1 MLKIMKKNNWIP
13 KIGEEYYSIGTIG
26 SWTYRGDKVDVRNIA
41 DCNYFQTPELLQ
53 KAIEML
59 KNAFHGYT
67 LKKPALF
74 PVDELPQLEAY
85 DSNQSLNVELIDKEN
100 NLMVF
105 AEFWVDVDVDE
116 DGDDFNIPR
125 TTEITSAKIFDL
137 SFDICDENGDEVAD
151 ENDLIYHEVLYILQ
165 SIYEN

>member
-1 MLKIMKKNNWIP
+1 MKKTKWVP
-13 KIGEEYYSIGTIG
+13 QIGDEYYSIDSIG
-26 SWTYRGDKVDVRNIA
+26 AWTYRGTKIDHDFIRNG
-41 DCNYFQTPELLQ
+41 NYFQTPELRQ
-53 KAIEML
+53 QAIEML

-74 PVDELPQLEAY
+74 PVDELPRLEAY
-85 DSNQSLNVELIDKEN
+85 NSIQKLNVELIDKEN

-105 AEFWVDVDVDE
+105 ANFWVDVDEEV

-125 TTEITSAKIFDL
+125 TVEITSAKVFDL

-151 ENDLIYHEVLYILQ
+151 ENGLFRTELLTFLKEF
-165 SIYEN
+165 YEK

>member
-1 MLKIMKKNNWIP
+1 MKKNNWMP
-13 KIGEEYYSIGTIG
+13 KIDEEYYSIGTPG
-26 SWTYRGDKVDVRNIA
+26 AWTFDDDKVDASNIA
-41 DCNYFQTPELLQ
+41 DGNYFQTPELLQ

-74 PVDELPQLEAY
+74 PENELKYLEIK
-85 DSNQSLNVELIDKEN
+85 DSIQKIKVELIDKEN

-151 ENDLIYHEVLYILQ
+151 ENDLIYNELLTFLKEF
-165 SIYEN
+165 YEK

>member
-1 MLKIMKKNNWIP
+1 MKKTKWVP
-13 KIGEEYYSIGTIG
+13 QFDDLYFTIETELPT
-26 SWTYRGDKVDVRNIA
+26 SFTCNKYDIENIKNG
-41 DCNYFQTPELLQ
+41 NYFQTPELRQ
-53 KAIEML
+53 KAIDML

-74 PVDELPQLEAY
+74 PVNELPRLEAY
-85 DSNQSLNVELIDKEN
+85 NSIQNLNVELIDKEN

-105 AEFWVDVDVDE
+105 ANFWVDVDVDE

-125 TTEITSAKIFDL
+125 TVEITSAKVFDL

-151 ENDLIYHEVLYILQ
+151 ENGLLRTELLTFLKEF
-165 SIYEN
+165 YEK

>member
-1 MLKIMKKNNWIP
+1 MP
-13 KIGEEYYSIGTIG
+13 KIDEEYYSIGVPG
-26 SWTYRGDKVDVRNIA
+26 AWTFDGDKVDAKNIA
-41 DCNYFQTPELLQ
+41 DGNYFQTPELLQ

-74 PVDELPQLEAY
+74 PVDELPRLEAY

-105 AEFWVDVDVDE
+105 ANFWVEVCAEE
-116 DGDDFNIPR
+116 DGDDLNTPR
-125 TTEITSAKIFDL
+125 TSHIKWAKIFDL
-137 SFDICDENGDEVAD
+137 SFDICDENGDEIYD
-151 ENDLIYHEVLYILQ
+151 ENDLIYNELLTFLKEF
-165 SIYEN
+165 YEK

>member
-1 MLKIMKKNNWIP
+1 MKKTKWMP
-13 KIGEEYYSIGTIG
+13 QLDDLYYTIE
-26 SWTYRGDKVDVRNIA
+26 SDLPSSFAEHKFDLQNIENG
-41 DCNYFQTPELLQ
+41 NYFQTPELRQ
-53 KAIEML
+53 QAIEML

-74 PVDELPQLEAY
+74 PVNELPRLEAY
-85 DSNQSLNVELIDKEN
+85 NSNQNLDIELIDKEN

-105 AEFWVDVDVDE
+105 ANFWVDVDVDV

-125 TTEITSAKIFDL
+125 TVEITSAKVFDL

-151 ENDLIYHEVLYILQ
+151 ENGLFRTELLTFLKEF
-165 SIYEN
+165 YEK

>member
-1 MLKIMKKNNWIP
+1 MKKNNWMP
-13 KIGEEYYSIGTIG
+13 KINEEYYSIGTPG
-26 SWTYRGDKVDVRNIA
+26 AWTFDGDKVDATNIA
-41 DCNYFQTPELLQ
+41 DGNYFQTPELLQ

-74 PVDELPQLEAY
+74 PVGELPRLEAY

-105 AEFWVDVDVDE
+105 ANFWVDVCAEE
-116 DGDDFNIPR
+116 DGDGWNTP
-125 TTEITSAKIFDL
+125 ITNHIKWSKIFNL
-137 SFDICDENGDEVAD
+137 SLDICDENGDKIYD
-151 ENDLIYHEVLYILQ
+151 ENDLIYREVLTFLKEF
-165 SIYEN
+165 YEK